1 MAPWRRLSDLSGT
14 ILSISSVEVSPNPV
28 HSGQAP
34 MGLLK
39 LKSLGSAGG
48 TTHPQPAHRSSEENV
63 RGSNRVPSISTL
75 LAVGLAVRLAVA
87 LDSTNTMICSGL
99 RSSASSIDWRVETSI
114 EGPIRNRSI
123 AT

>member
-1 MAPWRRLSDLSGT
+1 
-14 ILSISSVEVSPNPV
+14 
-28 HSGQAP
+28 

-48 TTHPQPAHRSSEENV
+48 TTHPQPAHRISEENV
-63 RGSNRVPSISTL
+63 RGSNREPSISML
-75 LAVGLAVRLAVA
+75 LAVGLAVAS
-87 LDSTNTMICSGL
+87 DSTNTMICSGL